1 MEETFTISE
10 DNWIKKELPHKML
23 MKTTT
28 TTTTTNWK
36 CKPHQ
41 AKGFIRRRNFHNIRR
56 KLHNERI
63 VDCVKKNKNIVL
75 YFNRLSNNYLKYCEF
90 ACFYNIWH
98 AKVQLHMLSMK
109 HKNFI
114 YIVQIKT
121 TSPTSVFVLNWTW
134 FNWCTFMYHT
144 RLIQTFWNT
153 WCEKQI
159 IFFVLKENNL

>member
-1 MEETFTISE
+1 MKGNYACDNSTHLEWTKSWIEQE
-10 DNWIKKELPHKML
+10 DKAATHPL
-23 MKTTT
+23 
-28 TTTTTNWK
+28 K
-36 CKPHQ
+36 C
-41 AKGFIRRRNFHNIRR
+41 
-56 KLHNERI
+56 
-63 VDCVKKNKNIVL
+63 IVL
-75 YFNRLSNNYLKYCEF
+75 QAITIVSNRIYTYATLF

-98 AKVQLHMLSMK
+98 ATVQLHMLSMK

-159 IFFVLKENNL
+159 RFVVLKENNL